1 MILSNRIPALT
12 IPVTGLILGSI
23 LAMQVCGRST
33 PDQIYLKNQ
42 QSKFL
47 NLPSEQQNTIRKS
60 YALFN
65 SQSETRRS
73 EIAEIFQQTQS
84 NSKLAGT
91 LEQFAEWWPELSQS
105 DWDSFRNL
113 STEERLQFVSARWT
127 ENPADNNEITI
138 EFPGP
143 PSVRLPTLHLS
154 FEEFWT
160 IISTAVP
167 ASKREASLNAT
178 LEQLSSN
185 KHRALC
191 LTLNLFE
198 SFQNQTDPR
207 DGDDRGK
214 QFTKILLSTVRDKEW
229 ASRFSTM
236 SEDVERRPSARP
248 WAGAWLY
255 MTIFSVLDK
264 ATLALGEDLRKQFSV
279 TSEQMIEA
287 FASLQDKSDSDKSL
301 QRSLMTMSP
310 DEARK
315 RLELLA
321 QTQHART
328 PEEVLLTQY
337 NEFLQ
342 KRQTYMRRPFG
353 MSGPGA
359 GTPGDGNRPPRPP
372 GRRTP

>member
-1 MILSNRIPALT
+1 MILSNRISALT

-127 ENPADNNEITI
+127 ENPAGNNEITI

-167 ASKREASLNAT
+167 APKREASLNAT

-353 MSGPGA
+353 MGGPGA

>member
-353 MSGPGA
+353 MGGPGA

>member
-47 NLPSEQQNTIRKS
+47 NLPSEQQNTSRKS